1 MWCACVLDEEGQ
13 QQGQKLGENACAKT
27 LPNNLSLR
35 EACAQSFLAGA
46 PAAGAPTT
54 PSAHTPPQRASPLT
68 RTPIAAPT
76 AGLNSWPRC
85 AQSACS
91 SCWPPPRRRRRP
103 VDGLANRESGVDGGV
118 CVCVG
123 NSGCSA
129 ATPHT
134 NTTPDSVRLIKPVPG
149 TTTLAVDD
157 AGLTF
162 LRSLPAGVSVAPVV
176 VIGPYRSG
184 KSFLL
189 NNALLRVGCD
199 AGFGVGHS
207 RAAETKGMWVWGD
220 PHVGEDGGQILH
232 IDAEGFDASGL
243 ADSYDDRIFALASV
257 VSSVLIYNLPEA
269 VRESDIEKLGFSIQ
283 VADALFPSTHGATTT
298 EAVRPGAMLWLIQR
312 DFLGGDTPQAALD
325 AALAPV
331 PNPKG
336 DAAINRLNTVR
347 SALARLASTST
358 ALGLPQPH
366 LDRTRLCELGDGE
379 LAPTYLTARDRVA
392 TTVTSLATPKV
403 VRGAPLDG
411 PALAD
416 LVASLVDALN
426 SRDIPSAGSILE
438 AFNRD
443 AARRAVDA
451 HATALARVTLPVNAS
466 TLDAAHTA
474 AKAAAIAAFEA
485 ERFGGA
491 GPAADAER
499 AALQTDLDAA
509 ASAARD
515 RNELASSRACASLAT
530 AVEDAL
536 DAEARSALP
545 SAARFE
551 ARRAATRAAFDAGC
565 VGPAASDA
573 AARLDRV
580 STREAERFGSAYND
594 RLFGGLVYASI
605 AFIALAR
612 FVARSG
618 LLELLAWASASFLQ
632 LYPKG
637 RAFGGASLYE
647 ARWWHAVVAAWEAFV
662 RYPPVPVALAAA
674 LALLL
679 LARLRSRFRGWRA
692 RRRDRG
698 GRSDKSSPSRRG
710 GAAAWVLGGGAA
722 SRRRGRDLD
731 V

>member
-1 MWCACVLDEEGQ
+1 MSRAAAVTSPPPP
-13 QQGQKLGENACAKT
+13 T
-27 LPNNLSLR
+27 LPL
-35 EACAQSFLAGA
+35 
-46 PAAGAPTT
+46 P
-54 PSAHTPPQRASPLT
+54 
-68 RTPIAAPT
+68 
-76 AGLNSWPRC
+76 
-85 AQSACS
+85 
-91 SCWPPPRRRRRP
+91 
-103 VDGLANRESGVDGGV
+103 
-118 CVCVG
+118 
-123 NSGCSA
+123 
-129 ATPHT
+129 TPH
-134 NTTPDSVRLIKPVPG
+134 SVRLIKPVPG
-149 TTTLAVDD
+149 TTTLAVDA

-162 LRSLPAGVSVAPVV
+162 LRSLPAGVPVAPVV

-189 NNALLRVGCD
+189 NNALLRVSCD

-207 RAAETKGMWVWGD
+207 RAAETKGMWLWGD
-220 PHVGEDGGQILH
+220 PQVGEDGTQILY
-232 IDAEGFDASGL
+232 IDSEGFDASGL

-257 VSSVLIYNLPEA
+257 VSSVLLYNLAEA
-269 VRESDIEKLGFSIQ
+269 LRESDIEKLGFSIQ
-283 VADALFPSTHGATTT
+283 VADALFPSTHGATATAT

-312 DFLGGDTPQAALD
+312 DFLGGETPQAALD
-325 AALAPV
+325 KALAPV

-336 DAAINRLNTVR
+336 DASINRLNTVR

-366 LDRTRLCELGDGE
+366 LDRTKLCELADGE
-379 LAPTYLTARDRVA
+379 LAPSYLTARDRVA
-392 TTVTSLATPKV
+392 STVTSLATPKI

-411 PALAD
+411 AALAD
-416 LVASLVDALN
+416 LVEALVGALN
-426 SRDIPSAGSILE
+426 SREIPSAGSILE

-443 AARRAVDA
+443 AARRAVDV
-451 HATALARVTLPVNAS
+451 HATALARVTLPVNSSA
-466 TLDAAHTA
+466 LDAAHTA
-474 AKAAAIAAFEA
+474 AKAAAISAFEA
-485 ERFGGA
+485 ERFGGG

-499 AALQTDLDAA
+499 AALETDLDAA

-551 ARRAATRAAFDAGC
+551 ARRATTRAAFDAGC

-580 STREAERFGSAYND
+580 SAREAERFGSAYND

-605 AFIALAR
+605 ALIALAR

-618 LLELLAWASASFLQ
+618 LLELLAWASAAFLQ

-647 ARWWHAVVAAWEAFV
+647 ARWWHAVVAAWEAVV

-698 GRSDKSSPSRRG
+698 GRSSKTSPSRRS